1 MREREKKVREGSGV
15 RAHPEEHFKKT
26 INNQIFKSEIETAFK
41 KKKKSILTPA
51 LNSACVCWPEYEPNA
66 CRSVTTLNNADT
78 QQGGGATEAFG
89 YTEAGLLLD
98 LCYLSFLGNVK
109 FCSSNS

>member
-1 MREREKKVREGSGV
+1 M
-15 RAHPEEHFKKT
+15 RAHPEENFKKT
-26 INNQIFKSEIETAFK
+26 INNHIFKSEIETAFKK

-66 CRSVTTLNNADT
+66 CRSATTWSASVWKIKQCRYAT
-78 QQGGGATEAFG
+78 GGGATEAFG

-98 LCYLSFLGNVK
+98 LRYLSFLGNVK